1 VAGRQ
6 RRMGIM
12 RALNPGIQRNNFTF
26 IITKNKLTSISYTIP
41 VLFYGWK
48 MQY

>member
-1 VAGRQ
+1 
-6 RRMGIM
+6 MGIM
-12 RALNPGIQRNNFTF
+12 RALNPGIQRNRFTL

-48 MQY
+48 IQY